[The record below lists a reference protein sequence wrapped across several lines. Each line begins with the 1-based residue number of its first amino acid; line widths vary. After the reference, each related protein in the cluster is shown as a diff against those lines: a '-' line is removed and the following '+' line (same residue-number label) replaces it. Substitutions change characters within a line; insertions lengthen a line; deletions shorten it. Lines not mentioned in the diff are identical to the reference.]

1 MTAPRRLRREALCA
15 ATVTHAQT
23 PLHHPLKWRPGRT
36 DDNDIKQVL
45 KNPSVPFQEGRS
57 VDLATLASRGVAP
70 YGPPVDVWAAGV
82 LAYELVAGRP
92 PFEVEDEAQTA
103 ALIMYS
109 DGVKFPAGK

>member
-1 MTAPRRLRREALCA
+1 MTEASSGKHGTGWWSKLRARFPN
-15 ATVTHAQT
+15 
-23 PLHHPLKWRPGRT
+23 PL
-36 DDNDIKQVL
+36 QVL

-57 VDLATLASRGVAP
+57 VDAAMLAARGVVP

-82 LAYELVAGRP
+82 LAYELVTGHP

-109 DGVKFPAGK
+109 NDVKFPATK